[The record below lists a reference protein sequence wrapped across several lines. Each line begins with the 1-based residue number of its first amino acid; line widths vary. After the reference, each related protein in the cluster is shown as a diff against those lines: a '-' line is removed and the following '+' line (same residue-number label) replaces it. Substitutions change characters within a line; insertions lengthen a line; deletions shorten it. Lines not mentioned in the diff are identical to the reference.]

1 MSEHGNRKKLCFPL
15 FGSKRVFSYN
25 LPVARLAILLS
36 LLIVQIAWS
45 ADGATVWERA
55 QILDAEQVA
64 KSGNLEV
71 PMPLVRL
78 AIPITFDN
86 FRYPF
91 LQDDG
96 SVVFIANDKAGSGC
110 YGIYRIATNGELR
123 ILAADNDEFSNS
135 PFRVGGFSGLRVAG
149 GRAVFRCGFG
159 NYGEGG
165 TGIGMWEDGVLTL
178 LARTGDAAGFEDLG
192 YPGLSEQVVT
202 FLAKRPGDV
211 DELHAVDLLSFPRT
225 PRKVADTLSPIPAH
239 PGKFFGTFGFQQDAD
254 GESAVFRGFDV
265 GARDLLQQTGG
276 RASALGGV
284 FRKNIRSEEPPQKIV
299 DTATPLPGAPV
310 GETFAE
316 LQNAIPR
323 DGTVVVPSWSR
334 EHSGIY
340 YIGRDGRPLLVAD
353 TATRIPDLFEGSFTG
368 FNKWAANCSPW
379 VVFRGS
385 AAQGFQGLFSMHMER
400 NELFLLLDTQSQFDG
415 KQISDFEF
423 GCNPK
428 LGENLV
434 VAIEFQDGS
443 SGVYVLKFGDGVGK
457 AVFRR
462 EVAISDKETVGSPAT
477 DSRSLKEISD
487 QDVVTP
493 AGAAEALIA
502 ESPAAELT
510 QEGSF
515 RMIGESQAY
524 EAPEAATGKRN
535 EVDEAELIQSGSV
548 FPASKGLN
556 FGYRYVIN
564 EPGEDRCGVE
574 GFEMFIVHPPIKGPD
589 GQERTTTSIP
599 TSLCF
604 SNGKSE
610 DFIIYSLEE
619 DNEVLPGTWTLQIRK
634 EGKVLISRSFTLL

>member
-1 MSEHGNRKKLCFPL
+1 MSAHGNRKKLCFSL
-15 FGSKRVFSYN
+15 FGSKKVFSYN

-36 LLIVQIAWS
+36 LFMAQIAWS
-45 ADGATVWERA
+45 ADGAIVWERA

-78 AIPITFDN
+78 AIPISFDD

-96 SVVFIANDKAGSGC
+96 SVVFIANDKAGSGRH
-110 YGIYRIATNGELR
+110 GIYRIATNGELR
-123 ILAADNDEFSNS
+123 ILAADNDEFSNA
-135 PFRVGGFSGLRVAG
+135 PFLVGGFSGLRVAG

-159 NYGEGG
+159 NYVEGG
-165 TGIGMWEDGVLTL
+165 TGIGMWEDGALTL

-225 PRKVADTLSPIPAH
+225 PRKVADTLSPIPGH

-299 DTATPLPGAPV
+299 DTATPLPGAPNS
-310 GETFAE
+310 ETFAE

-323 DGTVVVPSWSR
+323 DGTMVVPSWSG

-385 AAQGFQGLFSMHMER
+385 AAQGFQGLFAMHMER

-434 VAIEFQDGS
+434 VAIEFQDGT
-443 SGVYVLKFGDGVGK
+443 SGIYLLKFGDGLGK
-457 AVFRR
+457 AVFRPSAEISASTGLSIR
-462 EVAISDKETVGSPAT
+462 ENTARSDLKKEAEEFST
-477 DSRSLKEISD
+477 DSIAVDSA
-487 QDVVTP
+487 VVDK
-493 AGAAEALIA
+493 
-502 ESPAAELT
+502 AELIE
-510 QEGSF
+510 EGSF
-515 RMIGESQAY
+515 RMLGDVNSY
-524 EAPEAATGKRN
+524 SAPLAATGKAN
-535 EVDEAELIQSGSV
+535 EFDGAVLLERGSV
-548 FPASKGLN
+548 FPARKGLN
-556 FGYRYVIN
+556 FGYRYVLHN
-564 EPGEDRCGVE
+564 EGEDRCGVDGYE
-574 GFEMFIVHPPIKGPD
+574 TRVIHPPMVGRD
-589 GQERTTTSIP
+589 GKSHTESIIP
-599 TSLCF
+599 TTFCF
-604 SNGKSE
+604 KGGKAE
-610 DFIIYSLEE
+610 DFVIYALEE
-619 DNEVLPGTWTLQIRK
+619 DSEVLPGAWTLQLRK
-634 EGKVLISRSFTLL
+634 HGQVLLSRSFTLL

>member
-254 GESAVFRGFDV
+254 GETAVFRGFDV

-443 SGVYVLKFGDGVGK
+443 SGIYLLKFGDGLGK
-457 AVFRR
+457 AVFRPSAETSTSPGTGR
-462 EVAISDKETVGSPAT
+462 EENAVISDAQKEEEELS
-477 DSRSLKEISD
+477 
-487 QDVVTP
+487 
-493 AGAAEALIA
+493 AASVSVEPSAVYR
-502 ESPAAELT
+502 AELIE
-510 QEGSF
+510 EGSF
-515 RMIGESQAY
+515 RMLGDSKPY
-524 EAPEAATGKRN
+524 SAPLAATGKAN
-535 EVDEAELIQSGSV
+535 DVDEAELVERGAA
-548 FPASKGLN
+548 FLARKGLN
-556 FGYRYVIN
+556 FGYRYVVHS
-564 EPGEDRCGVE
+564 EGEDRCCVE
-574 GFEMFIVHPPIKGPD
+574 GYDMRIVHPPMVGRDGKLQTESIVPTTFCFKG
-589 GQERTTTSIP
+589 GQAD
-599 TSLCF
+599 
-604 SNGKSE
+604 
-610 DFIIYSLEE
+610 DFVIYALEE
-619 DNEVLPGTWTLQIRK
+619 DSEVLPGTWTLQLRK
-634 EGKVLISRSFTLL
+634 HGQVLLSRSFTLL